1 MVVVR
6 LGERMEVKNIVG
18 ASLLAAGGSLAVYG
32 FLNLITSYINLGI
45 AGMFLGAV
53 VLTFKSSEYVKK
65 DAIRLVLSS
74 YGRFSNSFVDNLRL
88 EGNAVYIPPFENLPE
103 GGVFVP
109 LHEDFELDLA
119 RIDEETVFLT
129 EIPNDRAMGL
139 FLGPL
144 GIELVKKY
152 EEHLEYSLAGTGPGE
167 VEATAGS
174 VLKALGLA
182 GRVYIEE
189 VENGFRV
196 ILQPTIPCDAG
207 TCEKMP
213 CPVCSSVLL
222 ALARATGELIHVEK
236 VEEKDY
242 GIEIS
247 ARKLG
252 GVEEWM

>member
-1 MVVVR
+1 MVVVSV
-6 LGERMEVKNIVG
+6 GERMEAKNIVG
-18 ASLLAAGGSLAVYG
+18 ASLLAAGGFLAVYG
-32 FLNLITSYINLGI
+32 FLNVVTGYINLGI

-53 VLTFKSSEYVKK
+53 VLTFKSSGYVK
-65 DAIRLVLSS
+65 RESVGLVMKS
-74 YGRFSNSFVDNLRL
+74 YERFSKSFVENLRL
-88 EGNAVYIPPFENLPE
+88 EGNSVYIPPFENLPE

-109 LHEDFELDLA
+109 LHEDFEIDLA
-119 RIDEETVFLT
+119 RIDEGTVFLT
-129 EIPNDRAMGL
+129 EVPNDRAMGL

-144 GIELVKKY
+144 GVDFVKKY
-152 EEHLEYSLAGTGPGE
+152 EEHLEYSLAGAGPGE
-167 VEATAGS
+167 VEAAAGS

-189 VENGFRV
+189 AENSFRV
-196 ILQPTIPCDAG
+196 IVQPTIPCDAG
-207 TCEKMP
+207 ACEKMP
-213 CPVCSSVLL
+213 CPICSSVLL
-222 ALARATGELIHVEK
+222 ALAKATGELIHVEK